1 MSRLFLALI
10 LCGVSIAQAS
20 EWEYLGETNEFS
32 YELDKQSIRKVPSSY
47 SAFGNNVTQFWIK
60 KTVIN
65 DISKDGL
72 GVGDHTK
79 TLLHINC
86 SADQLGFKTEIKYKG
101 TRVIDS
107 YSDVYV
113 KMEPII
119 PDTVG
124 SNFAK
129 AVCNH

>member
-79 TLLHINC
+79 TLLHIN
-86 SADQLGFKTEIKYKG
+86 
-101 TRVIDS
+101 
-107 YSDVYV
+107 
-113 KMEPII
+113 
-119 PDTVG
+119 
-124 SNFAK
+124 
-129 AVCNH
+129 